1 MNEASWAELA
11 KESMGGHSN
20 TSAYSLVYIDTC
32 KPELLLMDA
41 DWAGSIGETRG
52 EQMDQGELEALAVT
66 LPKDLAQ
73 FVIDDN
79 NAFQE
84 EIVQWDKE
92 QQAQKLQEIMGTSQ
106 SQNTVPPL
114 AAQDMDQ
121 NTVVPSVSDGNDL
134 QVCVFGSIDTNR
146 ALYIF
151 LIIFSLLGGGGEIN
165 VCQQPRQIVLGPDH
179 VGHPSRRQDLKGERS
194 ATR

>member
-1 MNEASWAELA
+1 MQSLNHFNPGDFKVIHIFLKQVWLKFNDNTVNEASWDELA

-41 DWAGSIGETRG
+41 DWAGSIGETR
-52 EQMDQGELEALAVT
+52 EEKMDQGELEALAVT

-84 EIVQWDKE
+84 EIVQWDKD
-92 QQAQKLQEIMGTSQ
+92 QQAQKLQEITGTSQ
-106 SQNTVPPL
+106 TQTTVPQ
-114 AAQDMDQ
+114 ASQDMDQ
-121 NTVVPSVSDGNDL
+121 NTVSGATPSDSNDL
-134 QVCVFGSIDTNR
+134 QVMKYCWNLVR
-146 ALYIF
+146 EL
-151 LIIFSLLGGGGEIN
+151 LIMFEFFFRL
-165 VCQQPRQIVLGPDH
+165 
-179 VGHPSRRQDLKGERS
+179 
-194 ATR
+194 

>member
-1 MNEASWAELA
+1 MNEASWDELA

-84 EIVQWDKE
+84 EIVQWDKD
-92 QQAQKLQEIMGTSQ
+92 QQAQKLQEIMGASGTQSQ

-114 AAQDMDQ
+114 ATTAQDMDQ
-121 NTVVPSVSDGNDL
+121 NTVVPSGSDGNDL
-134 QVCVFGSIDTNR
+134 QVCT
-146 ALYIF
+146 Y
-151 LIIFSLLGGGGEIN
+151 LILCWF
-165 VCQQPRQIVLGPDH
+165 D
-179 VGHPSRRQDLKGERS
+179 
-194 ATR
+194 